1 MQRNVY
7 EELKKR
13 IVELDLKPGDVLH
26 EKDIAEMFSVSRTPI
41 REALIRLEGDGLV
54 KARPRRGTYITE
66 ISLRHLKESYA
77 IRTHLSALVG
87 QLSVAHATTSE
98 LDNMEQVLQK
108 IEEQSDARTLR
119 MLDLSF
125 HDLVNQATHNTLLVE
140 TMTRLRNQV
149 SRVWDTNMPA
159 GEDTYFAGIHREF
172 KLVLAAMK
180 AKQAEKVTQVLRMH
194 LMRFVNESIGFL
206 SHTR

>member
-1 MQRNVY
+1 MQLSVY

-26 EKDIAEMFSVSRTPI
+26 EKDIAKMFSVSRTPI

-54 KARPRRGTYITE
+54 KVSPRRGTCVTE
-66 ISLRHLKESYA
+66 ISLRHLKESHKVRA
-77 IRTHLSALVG
+77 HLSVLVG
-87 QLSVAHATTSE
+87 QLAAANATTSE
-98 LDNMEQVLQK
+98 LDNMEQVLQS
-108 IEEQSDARTLR
+108 IEKQSDARTLR

-149 SRVWDTNMPA
+149 SRVWDTNVPA
-159 GEDTYFAGIHREF
+159 GEDTYFAGIHDEF
-172 KLVLAAMK
+172 KLVLAALR
-180 AKQAEKVTQVLRMH
+180 AKQAERVTHVLRIH
-194 LMRFVNESIGFL
+194 LMRFVNESIGFV
-206 SHTR
+206 SHTQ